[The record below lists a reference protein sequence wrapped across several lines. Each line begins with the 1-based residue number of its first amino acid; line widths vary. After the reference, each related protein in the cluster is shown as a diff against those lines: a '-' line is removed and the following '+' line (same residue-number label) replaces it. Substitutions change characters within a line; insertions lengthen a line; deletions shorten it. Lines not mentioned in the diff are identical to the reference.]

1 MRKPTAIRAATLVAA
16 FVSTFGSAQVF
27 ASAENFKGYHLGI
40 DVSQLSTNTTLN
52 GQYVTPYSVTQHG
65 YSHTQ
70 DIPMLRLNGKYQWAL
85 GENITM
91 AVGATYLLG
100 GYDGGHAVANLP
112 HKLEHSDVYSIYAA
126 PGFAVTDKTLL
137 YTKLAYSANTVR
149 YAKVHKDLSGPTYGL
164 GIQYALSENSYLL
177 GEYTQT
183 RYNDI
188 NAEVKNGSERYSHH
202 TSALSVGIGYKF

>member
-1 MRKPTAIRAATLVAA
+1 MRKLTASRAATLVAA
-16 FVSTFGSAQVF
+16 FISTFGSAQVF

-40 DVSQLSTNTTLN
+40 DVSQLSASTTLN

-65 YSHTQ
+65 YSHTL
-70 DIPMLRLNGKYQWAL
+70 DTPVLRLNGKYQWTL

-100 GYDGGHAVANLP
+100 GYDGGRPFAHSP
-112 HKLEHSDVYSIYAA
+112 HKLEHSGTYSVYAA
-126 PGFAVTDKTLL
+126 PGFAMTDKTLL
-137 YTKLAYSANTVR
+137 YTKLGYSANPTR
-149 YAKVHKDLSGPTYGL
+149 YAEEGAELLGPTYGL

-188 NAEVKNGSERYSHH
+188 SAEGKNGSGHYSHR